1 VASTGARLVVL
12 QEGGYFV
19 PHLGQNV
26 REWLR
31 GAGGLES
38 EDRAHRVDGPT
49 ATT

>member
-1 VASTGARLVVL
+1 MVL

-19 PHLGQNV
+19 AHLGQNV

-38 EDRAHRVDGPT
+38 EDRARHVDGPA